1 MEKYQ
6 PPRHEVTKAHSCC
19 GALCLCVF
27 VLIAIHLWP
36 AHAYTV
42 LYERQSRYHYIRVI
56 ESGNVRTMTFRR
68 KGFDRNQSSMDMS
81 DPLRPCLPYY
91 PLMFSGYLFV
101 PEPRRILVVGLGA
114 GVLSRWSAHYFPEA
128 TVESIELDPDVVDV
142 AKKFFGFEETERQ
155 RVFTRDAR
163 VQIKVFQAQPEKY
176 DIIMLDAFR
185 GGYVPFHLTTKEFF
199 EECRNILSPEGAFVV
214 NLKPGWVI
222 YQYQRRT
229 LASVF
234 PEQYP
239 FGGASGDEVVVAL
252 PPVAQA
258 SRLHRAKEDLLAA
271 ARRLQEER
279 KFSFDLA
286 EVVFQFNSGPGFPAK
301 GLVFT
306 DGHVPANILRQQME
320 NPLGEY
326 RPPQPPLARLA
337 AWLRAYRLPVIL
349 SALVL
354 IALAGVS
361 WRRRRSSS
369 CGGSR
374 G

>member
-1 MEKYQ
+1 MLARPL
-6 PPRHEVTKAHSCC
+6 PP
-19 GALCLCVF
+19 LCLCVF
-27 VLIAIHLWP
+27 VLIAIHVLP

-81 DPLRPCLPYY
+81 DPFRPCLPYY
-91 PLMFSGYLFV
+91 PLMFSGYLFA
-101 PEPRRILVVGLGA
+101 PHPKRILIVGMGA
-114 GVLSRWSAHYFPEA
+114 GVLSRWSAYYFPEA

-142 AKKFFGFEETERQ
+142 AKKFFGFEEGERQ
-155 RVFTRDAR
+155 RVFIRDAR

-199 EECRNILSPEGAFVV
+199 EECRNILSLDGALVV

-239 FGGASGDEVVVAL
+239 FGGVSGDEAVVAL

-258 SRLHRAKEDLLAA
+258 RIAGLRRAKEDILAA

-279 KFSFDLA
+279 NFSFDLG
-286 EVVFQFNSGPGFPAK
+286 EVVLQYGIGPRFPAK

-326 RPPQPPLARLA
+326 RPPQPPFARLA
-337 AWLRAYRLPVIL
+337 MWLKAYRLPVIV

-354 IALAGVS
+354 IALAGIL
-361 WRRRRSSS
+361 WKRRRLRTAKATHSARNQN
-369 CGGSR
+369 GEA
-374 G
+374 